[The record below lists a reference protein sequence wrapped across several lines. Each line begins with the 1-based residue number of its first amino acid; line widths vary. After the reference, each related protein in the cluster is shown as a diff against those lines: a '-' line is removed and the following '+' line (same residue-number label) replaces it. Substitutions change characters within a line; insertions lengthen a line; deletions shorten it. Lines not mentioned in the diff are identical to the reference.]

1 MLQTGLKVSRFLLLN
16 AFEIIMVMYNKRDII
31 VFWGV
36 NTLLSYWPVSNVYE
50 KLCFNKLEFER
61 EVLDLMKP
69 SL

>member
-1 MLQTGLKVSRFLLLN
+1 
-16 AFEIIMVMYNKRDII
+16 MYNKRDII

-36 NTLLSYWPVSNVYE
+36 NTLLSYSPVSNVYE

-69 SL
+69 AL